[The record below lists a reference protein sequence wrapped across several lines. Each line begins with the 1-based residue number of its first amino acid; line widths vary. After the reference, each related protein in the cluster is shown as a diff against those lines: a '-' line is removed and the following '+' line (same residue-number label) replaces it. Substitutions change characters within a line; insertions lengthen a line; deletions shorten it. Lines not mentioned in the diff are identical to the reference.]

1 MFVTSLKP
9 KLSNMKKFLFLLITA
24 TIFLACNNDATNNTE
39 SVSGDTANNNQQV
52 NLPYTVEKTP
62 DWERGDANN
71 VAIAMNTLRAFE
83 VNDLNAL
90 QQYLADTVEFY
101 YDNMSFK
108 GSRDSLIKFFTG
120 FRNSI
125 NSMNVKMHDYES
137 VKSKN
142 RNEEWVGLWYTETVT
157 DKKGKTDSSMVMD
170 DIKIVNGKVAIIDSK
185 MRRLA
190 KKQ

>member
-1 MFVTSLKP
+1 
-9 KLSNMKKFLFLLITA
+9 MKKFLFLLITA

-90 QQYLADTVEFY
+90 QQYLADTLEFY

-185 MRRLA
+185 MRRLS